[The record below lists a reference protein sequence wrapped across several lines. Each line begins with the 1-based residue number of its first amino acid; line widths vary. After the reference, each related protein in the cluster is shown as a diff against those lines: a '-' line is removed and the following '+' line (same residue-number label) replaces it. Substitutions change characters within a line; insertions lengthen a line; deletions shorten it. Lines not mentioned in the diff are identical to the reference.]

1 MDKKKLAS
9 VLSVLLALALWQ
21 GAAVL
26 VGSEML
32 LASPIRVIARLAV
45 IWKEPGFAS
54 TVLFSFTHIAAG
66 FLLAF
71 FLGTVLGIFAGRFE
85 LVETLLKPYVVTI
98 KAVPVASFIILCLI
112 WLEFNTLTVLIAFLI
127 AFPVIYSNVLQGY
140 RSADGKMKELCA
152 VYRVA
157 RGRQL
162 VYVYL
167 PAIRPYLISA
177 ARIGAGMA
185 WKAGVAAEVIGIVGG
200 SIGEMLY
207 QSKIYFLNAD
217 LLSWTVI
224 IIILGALTEKLAVA
238 LLKFAFRAVEKL

>member
-1 MDKKKLAS
+1 MDKRKLAS
-9 VLSVLLALALWQ
+9 ILSVLLALALWQ

-32 LASPIRVIARLAV
+32 LASPVRVIARLAV
-45 IWKEPGFAS
+45 IWKEPGFLS

-71 FLGTVLGIFAGRFE
+71 FLGTVLGILAGRFE

-140 RSADGKMKELCA
+140 RSADGKMKELCS

-167 PAIRPYLISA
+167 PAIKPYLISA
-177 ARIGAGMA
+177 TRIGAGMA

-224 IIILGALTEKLAVA
+224 IIILGAVTEKLSVA
-238 LLKFAFRAVEKL
+238 LLKFAFKAVEKL